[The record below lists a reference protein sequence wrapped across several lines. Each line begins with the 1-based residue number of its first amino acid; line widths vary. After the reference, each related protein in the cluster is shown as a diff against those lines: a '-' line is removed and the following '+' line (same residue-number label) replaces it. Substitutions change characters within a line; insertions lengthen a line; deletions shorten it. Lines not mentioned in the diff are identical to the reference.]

1 MVGVAL
7 NSLLSAGTEAR
18 GACGQIWQPA
28 ITRSPAFAKP
38 KAMPRPKPEAAPVMS
53 IVFDMFNLLKA
64 NGQIVISPFRIAIL
78 IACAVV
84 LTPSR

>member
-1 MVGVAL
+1 
-7 NSLLSAGTEAR
+7 
-18 GACGQIWQPA
+18 
-28 ITRSPAFAKP
+28 
-38 KAMPRPKPEAAPVMS
+38 MPRPKPEAAPVMS